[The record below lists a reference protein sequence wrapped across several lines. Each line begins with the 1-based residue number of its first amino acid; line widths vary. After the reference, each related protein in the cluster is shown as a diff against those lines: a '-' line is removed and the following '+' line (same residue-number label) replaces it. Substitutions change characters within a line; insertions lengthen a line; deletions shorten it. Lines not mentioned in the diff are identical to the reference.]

1 LSSLSASGAAPADSE
16 LYRLANLV
24 PPPKK
29 EAAGDHRIRLD
40 ENVGRTIV
48 WILSLQKVVKDNNK
62 AQIAQNKEI
71 LRRLSDLQ
79 LTSSSPSSSL
89 NLNTTGDISRLKQ
102 LMAEGRESLSKVT
115 QCVNGLVD
123 LPIELASLKRS
134 IQTIANQSSTHN
146 PSSHPPQPTPAS
158 ETQTAVP
165 DTHRPK
171 GPTGT
176 KRIQRAFSPV
186 AEPEPKRVKTVDDG
200 FWFDVYMWD
209 VKPQFGSAYQ
219 IGRAALEALKMSTD
233 AYLSAMHLN
242 GLPKTLVSLRF
253 SDAEVARTF
262 IERMRTNPPKGMEHL
277 EVATAASYGKRK
289 DGNSGNVTRRPK
301 ESKFW

>member
-1 LSSLSASGAAPADSE
+1 
-16 LYRLANLV
+16 
-24 PPPKK
+24 
-29 EAAGDHRIRLD
+29 
-40 ENVGRTIV
+40 
-48 WILSLQKVVKDNNK
+48 
-62 AQIAQNKEI
+62 
-71 LRRLSDLQ
+71 
-79 LTSSSPSSSL
+79 
-89 NLNTTGDISRLKQ
+89 
-102 LMAEGRESLSKVT
+102 MAEGRESLSKVT

-123 LPIELASLKRS
+123 LPIELAGLKRS
-134 IQTIANQSSTHN
+134 IQTIANQSSTHT
-146 PSSHPPQPTPAS
+146 PSSHPPQPPPAS

-165 DTHRPK
+165 DTHRAK
-171 GPTGT
+171 GSTGT

-186 AEPEPKRVKTVDDG
+186 AEPEAKRAKTVDDA

-253 SDAEVARTF
+253 SDAEVARMF
-262 IERMRTNPPKGMEHL
+262 IERMRGNPPKGMEHL

-289 DGNSGNVTRRPK
+289 EGNSGNVTRKPK
-301 ESKFW
+301 ESKFCLNIVSGIYMDGWLSKYKILIYLILSSPRHCPIPRNVLAARGRAHPTAAARL